1 MKKRIFKYII
11 TPLILIAFF
20 QWAHAG
26 TVVIVNPANPDA
38 SISKKVAKKI
48 FMGKASSTGSTD
60 VTPVDQDEGSAARND
75 FYQKAA
81 KKSPEKMKSYWS
93 KMIFSGRAQP
103 PKVISGDAAVIDWV
117 KQNKNAI
124 GYVDS
129 GAANS
134 SVKVVLELP

>member
-1 MKKRIFKYII
+1 MHKHH
-11 TPLILIAFF
+11 LIALTTALFMLF
-20 QWAHAG
+20 SSALYAT
-26 TVVIVNPANPDA
+26 TVVIVNTANPDA

-48 FMGKASSTGSTD
+48 FMGKKTSTGSTE
-60 VTPVDQDEGSAARND
+60 VIPVDQSEGSTARDD
-75 FYQKAA
+75 FYKKAA

-103 PKVISGDAAVIDWV
+103 PKVISGDAAIIDWV

-129 GAANS
+129 SSVNS
-134 SVKVVLELP
+134 SVKLILELP

>member
-1 MKKRIFKYII
+1 MKTHTFKYVIAASL
-11 TPLILIAFF
+11 LIFF
-20 QWAHAG
+20 QWAQAG

-48 FMGKASSTGSTD
+48 FMGKASSTGSAE
-60 VTPVDQDEGSAARND
+60 VVPVDQDEGAAARND
-75 FYQKAA
+75 FYKKAA

-103 PKVISGDAAVIDWV
+103 PKVVSGDAAVVEWV

-134 SVKVVLELP
+134 AVKIVLELP